1 LIEPIETKRFS
12 NDFLNENFS
21 FTVLFSV
28 VVELFPSGTSVLG
41 IVDDAAAALFFDFLL
56 VDFVVELA
64 FDSV

>member
-12 NDFLNENFS
+12 NVFLNENFS